1 MAAPTAPIDSP
12 QLQQWSFDKPAL
24 SIRPDRSGSDSSA
37 SSPSL
42 CTPNDTLRVDVA
54 AATARSSPV
63 PVLAKGSIAL
73 QERYMSSEENLSPAG
88 DDSDDDSAS
97 EDEYDYEEA
106 IIEECIS
113 MAPLNKTNNTAVRLS
128 YAFVGRPKV
137 VEMMSPTT
145 DRAPSPLELPVLQQR
160 SASLASLPTFIKPQ
174 APRPSQR
181 MSLGVT
187 PKCTR
192 PISPLAAIEPRRPST
207 SYSPSSQ
214 KSSQSDL
221 AETSSNAS
229 LQTAPTS
236 RSASLASEPPVRPV
250 LQRIQT
256 TQSHFR
262 HSHMPPAPSPMSSA
276 PHSFLN
282 TDPYENSANAS
293 IPQVKQ
299 SSSHRRLRSIS
310 MKLSLA
316 RIAITPSS
324 KKNDSR
330 NSMSSKGQQ
339 MPASPFTPSTPQT
352 APLEASSG
360 FMSPMPNKLRRASTI
375 MRPKSRGS
383 DSSRGP
389 SPDIAPPPMP
399 TLNRAS
405 TMQPF
410 RQSRMVARGANER
423 EPTLVIPPC
432 PEAEFNEMT
441 IKKLRKRKSLM
452 DLL

>member
-12 QLQQWSFDKPAL
+12 HLQQWSFDKPAL

-42 CTPNDTLRVDVA
+42 CTPNETLRVDVA
-54 AATARSSPV
+54 AATAHASPV

-88 DDSDDDSAS
+88 DDSDDSAS
-97 EDEYDYEEA
+97 EDEYDYEDA
-106 IIEECIS
+106 VIEECIS

-160 SASLASLPTFIKPQ
+160 SASLASLPTFNKPQ
-174 APRPSQR
+174 TPRPSQR

-187 PKCTR
+187 PKSTR

-207 SYSPSSQ
+207 SYSPSSKQ
-214 KSSQSDL
+214 SSHSDL
-221 AETSSNAS
+221 AETASNAS

-262 HSHMPPAPSPMSSA
+262 RSHMPPASSPMSPA

-282 TDPYENSANAS
+282 TDPYESSITPS

-324 KKNDSR
+324 KKDAR

-352 APLEASSG
+352 APLEGSSG
-360 FMSPMPNKLRRASTI
+360 FMSPMPNRLRRASTI

-389 SPDIAPPPMP
+389 SPDMAPPPMP
-399 TLNRAS
+399 SMNRAS

-432 PEAEFNEMT
+432 PEAELNEMT

>member
-1 MAAPTAPIDSP
+1 MAAPSAPIDSP

-54 AATARSSPV
+54 AATAQSS
-63 PVLAKGSIAL
+63 PVLAKGAIAL

-88 DDSDDDSAS
+88 DDSDDSGSD
-97 EDEYDYEEA
+97 DDYDYEEA
-106 IIEECIS
+106 VIEECIS
-113 MAPLNKTNNTAVRLS
+113 MAPLNKNNNTAVRLS

-137 VEMMSPTT
+137 VEMMSPTI

-160 SASLASLPTFIKPQ
+160 SASLASLPNFGKPH
-174 APRPSQR
+174 APEANQR

-187 PKCTR
+187 PKSTR
-192 PISPLAAIEPRRPST
+192 PISPLAIAEPRRPST
-207 SYSPSSQ
+207 SYSPSSN
-214 KSSQSDL
+214 KSSLSDL
-221 AETSSNAS
+221 AETSSTAS

-236 RSASLASEPPVRPV
+236 RSASLASEAPVRPV

-262 HSHMPPAPSPMSSA
+262 HSHMPSFPSPMSSPA

-282 TDPYENSANAS
+282 TDPYENSTAAS
-293 IPQVKQ
+293 NPQVKQ

-324 KKNDSR
+324 KKNDAR
-330 NSMSSKGQQ
+330 NSMSTKGQQ

-383 DSSRGP
+383 ESSRGP
-389 SPDIAPPPMP
+389 SPDMAPPPMP
-399 TLNRAS
+399 VLNRAS

-432 PEAEFNEMT
+432 PEAELNEMT
-441 IKKLRKRKSLM
+441 TKKLRKRKSLM